1 MPKLFLMCVITDDFC
16 GHAKAS
22 KGTLQ
27 KVRRAADRQAGEER
41 NQVKDERG
49 RFGNHMAELLV
60 LHSAALRSHQ
70 GEGEKGVGGGG
81 NNGGKKAKQVFE
93 HRLCMPSEVVQ

>member
-1 MPKLFLMCVITDDFC
+1 MIQSGQVRSGAQTVPHVC

-70 GEGEKGVGGGG
+70 GEGGGRGR
-81 NNGGKKAKQVFE
+81 Q
-93 HRLCMPSEVVQ
+93 